1 MRTSICFIAI
11 MICSI
16 SFAQGTRMK
25 GDKPTKR
32 KVKSTA
38 IVELKKG
45 VAFYKEGN
53 LNSAKN
59 SFKQAILIDP
69 TYTKAYV
76 NLGRVYEKQDS
87 LKLAHSCYDKAVNS
101 NNSSPTAFYDRG
113 KLNIKLQEYDAAVT
127 DLKAATSLYSK
138 NISYNYYFGVALY
151 KTQDYNG
158 AIEQFDIVLN
168 KDKNHFYAFNDRG
181 ASYLALEK
189 LDEADNDFNSASA
202 INSDF
207 HVTHLNKG
215 KLYLKKNDYPNA
227 IKEFEACIDKK
238 PNHRMAINNLGVT
251 HMKQGEYELSKKYFD
266 QAVNGVAK
274 DSLFNLALNGGE
286 GKFGMLDII
295 SEYSGTP
302 SANLASYYAGTAY
315 LKLKD
320 YKNAVEHLSNFKSD
334 DEVLAALAKGNIG
347 DAFVQLDQKE
357 DALGY
362 YEQAAKLRNNEYTT
376 PMYLH
381 KAGIIAL
388 DLGKADKALTHFK
401 TIKDDFPTSTE
412 AANVDVFIGKAQV
425 LANK

>member
-1 MRTSICFIAI
+1 MNFMRTSICFIAI

-266 QAVNGVAK
+266 QAVELNPNSSVGYINLS
-274 DSLFNLALNGGE
+274 SLH
-286 GKFGMLDII
+286 I
-295 SEYSGTP
+295 
-302 SANLASYYAGTAY
+302 
-315 LKLKD
+315 
-320 YKNAVEHLSNFKSD
+320 
-334 DEVLAALAKGNIG
+334 
-347 DAFVQLDQKE
+347 QKE
-357 DALGY
+357 EYNMAIENCNKAISIDPNAKKAFYNRGIAKEMIRDEQGACSDWETAFSLGVM
-362 YEQAAKLRNNEYTT
+362 EAET
-376 PMYLH
+376 YLNS
-381 KAGIIAL
+381 AVC
-388 DLGKADKALTHFK
+388 
-401 TIKDDFPTSTE
+401 
-412 AANVDVFIGKAQV
+412 NQ
-425 LANK
+425 